1 MNRLDAMQIFVRVA
15 ELASFTRAAES
26 LGLPKASI
34 STQVQQLES
43 LLGTR
48 LLHRTTRRVQLT
60 LDGQIFYER
69 SKDLLADVDELE
81 GLFQQGATNLTG
93 RLRIDMPSAM
103 AKNRILPRLPEFLAQ
118 HPQLQLEIS
127 STDRRVD
134 LIREGFDCVIRVGKL
149 TDSSLIARR
158 LGTLELLNY
167 ASPAYLERFGVP
179 QSLDDLS
186 RHHLVHYTPTLGAKS
201 GGFEFVQNN
210 EHKTIAM
217 QGNITVNNSDAYQ
230 AACLAGFGIAQIP
243 RIGAQEYV
251 AQGRLVELLTNHR
264 AEPMP
269 VSLLYPNRRNLVRRV
284 QVFMDWVS
292 AQLRGYID

>member
-1 MNRLDAMQIFVRVA
+1 MDRLDAMQVFVRVA
-15 ELASFTRAAES
+15 ELSSFTRAAES

-34 STQVQQLES
+34 STHIQQLES

-69 SKDLLADVDELE
+69 SKDLLADMDELE

-93 RLRIDMPSAM
+93 RLRVDMPSAM
-103 AKNRILPRLPEFLAQ
+103 AKNRILPRLPEFLVQ

-149 TDSSLIARR
+149 TDSSLIARS
-158 LGTLELLNY
+158 LGKLELLNY

-179 QSLDDLS
+179 QSLEDLS

-201 GGFEFVQNN
+201 PGFEFVENHGYN
-210 EHKTIAM
+210 TIAM
-217 QGNITVNNSDAYQ
+217 HGNITVNNSDAYL

-243 RIGAQEYV
+243 RISAQEY
-251 AQGRLVELLTNHR
+251 AGKGQLIEILTGYR
-264 AEPMP
+264 ADPMP

-292 AQLRGYID
+292 AQMRGYID

>member
-1 MNRLDAMQIFVRVA
+1 MNRLDAMQVFVRVA

-34 STQVQQLES
+34 STSVQQLES

-103 AKNRILPRLPEFLAQ
+103 AKNHLLPRLPEFLAL

-149 TDSSLIARR
+149 TDSTLIARS
-158 LGTLELLNY
+158 LGKLELLNY
-167 ASPAYLERFGVP
+167 ASPAYLERFGIP
-179 QSLDDLS
+179 QSLEDLS
-186 RHHLVHYTPTLGAKS
+186 QHQLVHYTPTLGTKS
-201 GGFEFVQNN
+201 AGFEYIENG
-210 EHKTIAM
+210 EHKAIAM
-217 QGNITVNNSDAYQ
+217 GGNITVNNSDAYQ

-251 AQGRLVELLTNHR
+251 AQGQLIELLTNYR

-292 AQLRGYID
+292 AQMRGYID

>member
-1 MNRLDAMQIFVRVA
+1 MNRLDAMQVFVRVA

-34 STQVQQLES
+34 STSVQQLES

-103 AKNRILPRLPEFLAQ
+103 AKNHILPHLPEFLAQ

-149 TDSSLIARR
+149 TDSSLIARG
-158 LGTLELLNY
+158 LGKLELLNY
-167 ASPAYLERFGVP
+167 ASPAYLERFGIP
-179 QSLDDLS
+179 QSLEDLS
-186 RHHLVHYTPTLGAKS
+186 QHQLVHYTPTLGTKS
-201 GGFEFVQNN
+201 AGFEFVENG
-210 EHKTIAM
+210 EYKAIAM
-217 QGNITVNNSDAYQ
+217 GGNITVNNSDAYQ

-251 AQGRLVELLTNHR
+251 AQGQLIELLTNYR

-292 AQLRGYID
+292 AQLKNYID